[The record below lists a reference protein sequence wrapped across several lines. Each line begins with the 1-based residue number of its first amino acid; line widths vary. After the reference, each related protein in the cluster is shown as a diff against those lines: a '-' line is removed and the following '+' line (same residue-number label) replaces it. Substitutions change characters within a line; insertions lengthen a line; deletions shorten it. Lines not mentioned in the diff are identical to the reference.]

1 MINPNDELPP
11 DDSDDS
17 DTADQQ
23 SQQDVHSNGL
33 DETPVDENTT
43 DTDLLKQ
50 SYDAAEAAYTLKL
63 GGGGKPKT
71 E

>member
-1 MINPNDELPP
+1 MINPEDELLP

-23 SQQDVHSNGL
+23 SQQDIHSNGL
-33 DETPVDENTT
+33 DETPVNENTT
-43 DTDLLKQ
+43 DTDILKQ
-50 SYDAAEAAYTLKL
+50 SYDAAESAYTLKL
-63 GGGGKPKT
+63 GGEGKPKK